1 MRGDAAAPKAA
12 VHEGIMRKLVIIV
25 LILIAIPV
33 VWYQWNFPSVSYRYR
48 LTVAVEVGG
57 QVHSGSSVIAVHY
70 SFNPKWVPP
79 SWGVYNQYDSGQAV
93 LIDLGARGVLVAAL
107 VGVLDKTGQ
116 IYDRCTIDARY
127 LVGRAYEPSATR
139 RPCAVG
145 YPVTLDNERA
155 ISRMRSP
162 VDLTSDNL
170 PAFIWFSD
178 NTDFT
183 TAKMVKPNEFA
194 SVIGDAARLVSAQ
207 IEITS
212 DPVVVDIDKRLPL
225 YKTLPQPP
233 RGGPA
238 PLPNGLALHWAM
250 FIAPWS
256 FQ

>member
-1 MRGDAAAPKAA
+1 
-12 VHEGIMRKLVIIV
+12 MRKLVIVV

-33 VWYQWNFPSVSYRYR
+33 VWYQWNFPTVSYRYR
-48 LTVAVEVGG
+48 LTVAVEVDG
-57 QVHSGSSVIAVHY
+57 QVHSGSSVIEVWYH
-70 SFNPKWVPP
+70 FNPRWLPP
-79 SWGVYNQYDSGQAV
+79 ATGMYNEYDAGQAV

-107 VGVLDKTGQ
+107 AGVVDKTGQ
-116 IYDRCTIDARY
+116 IYDRCTIDARD
-127 LVGRAYEPSATR
+127 LVGRAYEPPATR
-139 RPCAVG
+139 RPCAPG
-145 YPVTLDNERA
+145 YPVSLENERA
-155 ISRMRSP
+155 LARKLGP
-162 VDLTSDNL
+162 VELTPDNM
-170 PAFIWFSD
+170 PAFVWFSD
-178 NTDFT
+178 KTDFT

-194 SVIGDAARLVSAQ
+194 SVTGDAARLVSAQ

-225 YKTLPQPP
+225 YKNLPQPP